1 MLENPEQ
8 QKNEELKKYATIAT
22 DMQLNPKLRTQAIEL
37 IGTMGSHD
45 ALLALLALVANEKLS
60 VSERDTALK
69 KAREIVKA
77 SH

>member
-1 MLENPEQ
+1 MLENPEE
-8 QKNEELKKYATIAT
+8 QKNEELKKLATIAT

-37 IGTMGSHD
+37 IGNMGNHE

-60 VSERDTALK
+60 VPERDAALK